1 MDDRALRAAIL
12 SQNITPELLDKYD
25 ECSDNIKFA
34 SLGKQLGQYDQ
45 NAENDI
51 YTRCSWTK
59 ENTPFI
65 ESLRQAS
72 LKRKEEREAEIQRSA
87 LKYRGKRA
95 ANAVR
100 QWQGGRTR
108 RRLKKRRATRR
119 AKKRTRRSKS

>member
-12 SQNITPELLDKYD
+12 SQKITPELLDKYD

-34 SLGKQLGQYDQ
+34 STGRQIGQYDL

-51 YTRCSWTK
+51 YTRCAWTK

-65 ESLRQAS
+65 ESLGQAS
-72 LKRKEEREAEIQRSA
+72 LKRKKEREVATQISIREI
-87 LKYRGKRA
+87 RGKHA

-100 QWQGGRTR
+100 LWKGGRTR
-108 RRLKKRRATRR
+108 RRLKKRRASRR
-119 AKKRTRRSKS
+119 AKRRTRRSKS

>member
-12 SQNITPELLDKYD
+12 SQDITPKLLDKYD

-34 SLGKQLGQYDQ
+34 SMGKQIGQHDQ
-45 NAENDI
+45 NAENYI
-51 YTRCSWTK
+51 YARCSWTK
-59 ENTPFI
+59 ANTPFI

-72 LKRKEEREAEIQRSA
+72 LKRKEEREAEEQRSA
-87 LKYRGKRA
+87 LEYRGINA

-100 QWQGGRTR
+100 QWKGGRTR
-108 RRLKKRRATRR
+108 RRIKQRRATRR